1 MTLFDIGAH
10 TAGLFAYVSIG
21 ILLVVVARLSQLLGR
36 VTRAKPYYLANYLAA
51 ILIWAGAGA
60 RFYFITR
67 GQAYLDA
74 SESKLVYILLCDG
87 LPALGTLIGLLATW
101 YYWSWLLAERD

>member
-1 MTLFDIGAH
+1 MTLLDIAAH
-10 TAGLFAYVSIG
+10 TTGLFGYIAIG
-21 ILLVVVARLSQLLGR
+21 VLFVVIAQLSERLGR
-36 VTRAKPYYLANYLAA
+36 VTRAKSYYLANYLAA
-51 ILIWAGAGA
+51 ALLWAGATA

-67 GQAYLDA
+67 GQAFLDA
-74 SESKLVYILLCDG
+74 SESKVMYILLCDG